1 MFGGGKRKPIEETTT
16 KDIWFSLFF
25 GTIIGGGIL
34 VSSFFCREPAWF
46 LWIIRCF
53 SVVWLIEWW
62 RSIFR
67 WRRALAEYQ
76 RRK

>member
-34 VSSFFCREPAWF
+34 VSSFFLQGA
-46 LWIIRCF
+46 
-53 SVVWLIEWW
+53 SVVFMDYPL
-62 RSIFR
+62 
-67 WRRALAEYQ
+67 L
-76 RRK
+76 